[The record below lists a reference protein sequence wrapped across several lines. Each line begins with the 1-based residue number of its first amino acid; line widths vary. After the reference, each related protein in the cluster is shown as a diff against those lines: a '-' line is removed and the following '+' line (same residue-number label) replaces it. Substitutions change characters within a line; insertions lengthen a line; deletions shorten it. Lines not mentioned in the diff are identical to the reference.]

1 MKISK
6 VEAILFSYPMPEPIE
21 LPFWG
26 GLRTILKRDAMVIRV
41 KADNGLE
48 GFGPGPAHEEAAR
61 RIQALISPFLVGKDP
76 LEWAKFRYPAETVA
90 DEKLY
95 HAVEVALLDLV
106 GRFEQCPVSELI
118 GGRCRDTIKLYGSAG
133 MYMEPEGFAEE
144 AAAIQGMGFP
154 AYKMRPALGPDRDL
168 RTVELM
174 RAATGP
180 DFGLMIDAH
189 SWWRMGN
196 RSYTLE
202 TVKQLAQEMSA
213 YRPFWLEEPIIPHRH
228 DDYIELME
236 TESVPVASGEHEQ
249 EEQGFLDLIERK
261 AVHYVQMDVC
271 CQGGMAMGKR
281 VMASAQKHGIRFA
294 FHSWGNDLEV
304 LAAAHLGICW
314 PETTVEWLE
323 YPCYANDGKAG
334 MYPFPIAQEILE
346 DRLEITK
353 GFLDVPSG
361 PGLGIEVNLD
371 LEKKYPFQPGPWSY
385 FKLEDPP
392 SEVAVTGDHSI
403 QWVDTK

>member
-1 MKISK
+1 
-6 VEAILFSYPMPEPIE
+6 
-21 LPFWG
+21 
-26 GLRTILKRDAMVIRV
+26 
-41 KADNGLE
+41 
-48 GFGPGPAHEEAAR
+48 
-61 RIQALISPFLVGKDP
+61 
-76 LEWAKFRYPAETVA
+76 
-90 DEKLY
+90 
-95 HAVEVALLDLV
+95 
-106 GRFEQCPVSELI
+106 
-118 GGRCRDTIKLYGSAG
+118 

-249 EEQGFLDLIERK
+249 ELSLI
-261 AVHYVQMDVC
+261 H
-271 CQGGMAMGKR
+271 
-281 VMASAQKHGIRFA
+281 I
-294 FHSWGNDLEV
+294 
-304 LAAAHLGICW
+304 
-314 PETTVEWLE
+314 
-323 YPCYANDGKAG
+323 
-334 MYPFPIAQEILE
+334 
-346 DRLEITK
+346 
-353 GFLDVPSG
+353 
-361 PGLGIEVNLD
+361 
-371 LEKKYPFQPGPWSY
+371 
-385 FKLEDPP
+385 
-392 SEVAVTGDHSI
+392 SEPTRPY
-403 QWVDTK
+403 